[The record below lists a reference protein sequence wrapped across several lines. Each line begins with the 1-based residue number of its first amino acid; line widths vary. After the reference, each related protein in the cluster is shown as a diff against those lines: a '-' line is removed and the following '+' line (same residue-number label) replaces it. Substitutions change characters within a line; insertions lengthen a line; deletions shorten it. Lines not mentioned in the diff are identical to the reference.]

1 MPKKNKIK
9 TINKKSN
16 TSETS
21 VLNIAVAVILIIAV
35 STAIY
40 FGVKIYNP
48 KKQKFIKG
56 SNYAFKILQSEVYD
70 YYKENKAVYTSKDD
84 VVDKFCRIV
93 GEKYSK
99 DGADCTYSKGIMKKN
114 FTFKNTKI
122 EIWGMEKPAYDF
134 EGTLVKDFII
144 DTDGENKGDNTLGSD
159 RVPIRIYSTNRMGG
173 LISPVNCKHSD
184 DSDFDIPYASICSN
198 SEEINYMAEKVP
210 FGFDVY
216 QIGGKQGKTKAILR
230 DVPFL
235 RADCAAFGGEMAAG
249 YYCDEKGMYWLQD
262 CYDEYTCAVW
272 LSKTK
277 F

>member
-1 MPKKNKIK
+1 MSVKNNTKRKNITKKQ
-9 TINKKSN
+9 T
-16 TSETS
+16 ETNI
-21 VLNIAVAVILIIAV
+21 LNIIVAVVLIIAI
-35 STAIY
+35 STAVY
-40 FGVKIYNP
+40 FGIKIYNP

-70 YYKENKAVYTSKDD
+70 YYKKNKTVYTSKDE
-84 VVDKFCRIV
+84 VVDKFCKIV
-93 GEKYSK
+93 GEKYGK
-99 DGADCTYSKGIMKKN
+99 DIADCSYSNGIMKKN

-122 EIWGMEKPAYDF
+122 EIWGMEKPPYDF

-144 DTDGENKGDNTLGSD
+144 DVDGGDKGDNLMGSD

-184 DSDFDIPYASICSN
+184 DADFDIPYASICAN
-198 SEEINYMAEKVP
+198 SEEINYMAEKIP

-230 DVPFL
+230 DVSFI

-249 YYCDEKGMYWLQD
+249 YYCDEKGIYWLQD
-262 CYDEYTCAVW
+262 CYDEYVCAVW

-277 F
+277 L